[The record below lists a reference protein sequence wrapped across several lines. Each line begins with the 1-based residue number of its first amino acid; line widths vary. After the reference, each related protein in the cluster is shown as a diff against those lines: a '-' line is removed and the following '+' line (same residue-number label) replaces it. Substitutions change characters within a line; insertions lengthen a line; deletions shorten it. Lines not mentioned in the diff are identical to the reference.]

1 MKNILKYCMMIKLW
15 KNYYCNYLYYRALE
29 KVIEV
34 YSFVIDTLY
43 YFCKSLEDHTRKT
56 KED

>member
-1 MKNILKYCMMIKLW
+1 MMIKLW